1 MKGVVCD
8 LILSPDIS
16 CGQWSQDTLYTV
28 FSAHF
33 RFFLFVST
41 LARKHENQEINAFS
55 IRSDERLNVH
65 VLNVSY

>member
-33 RFFLFVST
+33 RFFCSFPLW
-41 LARKHENQEINAFS
+41 HENMKTKK
-55 IRSDERLNVH
+55 
-65 VLNVSY
+65 